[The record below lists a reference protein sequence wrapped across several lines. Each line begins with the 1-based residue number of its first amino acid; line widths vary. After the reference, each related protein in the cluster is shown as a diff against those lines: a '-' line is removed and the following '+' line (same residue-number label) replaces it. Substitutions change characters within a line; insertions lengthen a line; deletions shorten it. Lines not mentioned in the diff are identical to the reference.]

1 MFRYYLWLGARSLR
15 RNPAL
20 TALMVLTL
28 AVGVAACMSAVTILH
43 IMSGDPIPHKS
54 GRLLVPVLDNGPK
67 AGYVP
72 GMRPSFPL
80 LTYRDAMNL
89 LASGQGARR
98 TALYD
103 INSAI
108 EPQKPGLPIIDASG
122 VATTR
127 DFFAMF
133 DVPQLHGTVWSET
146 MERTGAKVVVLSK
159 RKSEEVFG
167 RDNPVGRRIRLFG
180 HEFEVI
186 GVLGEW
192 HPTPRYPHLLNGNG
206 GRFGGEDDI
215 FIPLP
220 TAINLQV
227 QTSGGTMCA
236 EGSGPGFEGRLQ
248 SECVWIQFWF
258 EADTLAGRTAIQH
271 YLDAYTAEQRKLG
284 RFPRQAPNHLFDV
297 MEWMS
302 YLYVVGNDSRIT
314 AWLASGFLLLCMV
327 NAMGLLLA
335 KFSVRAPEVGV
346 RRALGAT
353 KAAIF
358 QQFLAETMVVGMAG
372 GLLGLLLSQ
381 AGLWLIRQQS
391 YDLSVVAKM
400 DWTMLGLTVAVAI
413 VASILAGLLPTWR
426 AGQVAPALQLKSQ

>member
-1 MFRYYLWLGARSLR
+1 MFRYYLWLGLRSLR

-28 AVGVAACMSAVTILH
+28 AIGVAACMSAVTILH

-72 GMRPSFPL
+72 GERPGFPQ

-89 LASGQGARR
+89 LASGQGVRR

-103 INSAI
+103 VHSVI
-108 EPQKPGLPIIDASG
+108 EPEKPGLPFIDASG

-127 DFFAMF
+127 DFFTMF
-133 DVPQLHGTVWSET
+133 EVPLLHGAVWSET
-146 MERTGAKVVVLSK
+146 MEKAGARVAILSK

-180 HEFEVI
+180 HEFEII
-186 GVLGEW
+186 GVLDEW
-192 HPTPRYPHLLNGNG
+192 HPTPRYPHLFNANG

-227 QTSGGTMCA
+227 LTAGGTSCA
-236 EGSGPGFEGRLQ
+236 QGSEPGFEGRLQ
-248 SECVWIQFWF
+248 SECVWMQFWF
-258 EADTLAGRTAIQH
+258 EAETLAGKTAIQH
-271 YLDAYTAEQRKLG
+271 YLDAYTTEQRKLG
-284 RFPRQAPNHLFDV
+284 RFTRQAPNRLFDV
-297 MEWMS
+297 MEWMA
-302 YLYVVGNDSRIT
+302 YLYVVGEDSRIT

-353 KAAIF
+353 RAAIF

-381 AGLWLIRQQS
+381 ACLWMIRQQS
-391 YDLSVVAKM
+391 YDLSVIAKM
-400 DWTMLGLTVAVAI
+400 DWAMLGLTVAVAI
-413 VASILAGLLPTWR
+413 GASMLAGLLPTWR
-426 AGQVAPALQLKSQ
+426 AGQVTPALQLKSQ